1 MDRNKSLMVIDNA
14 LEELILT
21 YQLIIVKMAY
31 KTVLKQE
38 IKRINTEIKTILI
51 EKINTLNS
59 QDKEKLKKS
68 LLGKTDRILRKKD
81 LKAIYHEIIS
91 FLKDGGNIA
100 VVREELQL
108 NDNEIENINISNK
121 TILESVNY
129 QDFYTGKKPNQA
141 IIEISKIS
149 QTSYKRIPEQT
160 SIKPIEAFI
169 RVSPRDRPLTQISFS
184 LNIPEWFTTAR
195 KLTIEDIMLENAIG
209 NLYETC
215 GSVFTASQ
223 VYKVLNGINED
234 ITIKDET
241 LEEIDNRIRRLSQIW
256 CKIDFKAQVELYNK
270 KHEDKPIESGK
281 IEGHILNC
289 DYVEVVFKNGE
300 KKAGWKLLSC
310 PKLYLYSKTIG
321 QIKTYPL
328 RVLQSSSRRNQI
340 KTNIRFY
347 ILQQIARISQNKGTT
362 ITYDSILEAIDD
374 QSALNDKRY
383 RLKRIVMI
391 NEILDDIKNIKYDNG
406 LPIITKWKEI
416 KENNKSHGVYI
427 ETPQQD

>member
-21 YQLIIVKMAY
+21 YQLIITKMAY
-31 KTVLKQE
+31 RAVLKQE
-38 IKRINTEIKTILI
+38 INRIDSEIILLK
-51 EKINTLNS
+51 KINALNN

-68 LLGKTDRILRKKD
+68 LLEKTDRTLRKKS

-91 FLKDGGNIA
+91 FLRGGGDITGI
-100 VVREELQL
+100 REELKL
-108 NDNEIENINISNK
+108 NDNEIKKINIGNK

-141 IIEISKIS
+141 IIEISKLS

-195 KLTIEDIMLENAIG
+195 KLTLEDIMLENAIG

-215 GSVFTASQ
+215 GSVFTSAQ
-223 VYKVLNGINED
+223 VYKALNGINED
-234 ITIKDET
+234 ITIKEET

-300 KKAGWKLLSC
+300 KKAGWRLLSC
-310 PKLYLYSKTIG
+310 PKLYQYSKTIG
-321 QIKTYPL
+321 QIKTYPI

-347 ILQQIARISQNKGTT
+347 ILQQIARISQNKGAT

-374 QSALNDKRY
+374 QAALSDKRY
-383 RLKRIVMI
+383 RFKRIVMI

-416 KENNKSHGVYI
+416 KEDNKSHGVYI